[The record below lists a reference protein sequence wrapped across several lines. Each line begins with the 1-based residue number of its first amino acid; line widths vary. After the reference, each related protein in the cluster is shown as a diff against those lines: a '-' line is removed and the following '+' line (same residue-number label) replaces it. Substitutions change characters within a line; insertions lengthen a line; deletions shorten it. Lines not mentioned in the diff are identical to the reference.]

1 MEIKSI
7 DLIMAPDTNHCQAVV
22 NTVMEV
28 QVP

>member
-7 DLIMAPDTNHCQAVV
+7 DLIMAPDANHCQAVV